1 MTSASAAHSIAVD
14 WGTSSFRACL
24 IGPDGAIADRVET
37 GDGILSVPPGG
48 FPAVLARTVG
58 AWAAQRPGMPVIACG
73 MVGSRQGWR
82 EAPYAPCPA
91 GLDDLVAAIVEVEAQ
106 PPFGAVRLV
115 PGVMRDDAPG
125 PAAGGVP
132 DVMRGEETQLMGA
145 AATVADG
152 VFVLPGTHSKWAVLH
167 GGKIAW
173 FATFMT
179 GELFAV
185 LSRHSILG
193 RLMTPDGESA
203 DAEIDAGADADAAF
217 DRGVADGLAAPGP
230 ERGGM
235 IRRLFG
241 VRTLPLFGWLPAA
254 GVRPYL
260 SGLLIGGE
268 IAEARQCLHLKDRA
282 LMTAASTLTVIG
294 AAGIAARYE
303 RALAAAGI
311 AVRRGPDDAA
321 ARGLVRL
328 AAAANERALRP

>member
-1 MTSASAAHSIAVD
+1 MTSAEPAKAIAVD

-24 IGPDGAIADRVET
+24 IGPDGAVSDRVAT

-58 AWAAQRPGMPVIACG
+58 MWAARHPGIPVIACG
-73 MVGSRQGWR
+73 MVGSRQGWH
-82 EAPYAPCPA
+82 EAPYVPCPA
-91 GLDDLVAAIVEVEAQ
+91 GIDDLVAAMVEVEAP
-106 PPFGAVRLV
+106 PPFGPVRLV
-115 PGVMRDDAPG
+115 PGVMRDDGA
-125 PAAGGVP
+125 AAGGVP

-145 AATVADG
+145 AAAGRETGDG
-152 VFVLPGTHSKWAVLH
+152 LFVLPGTHSKWAVLR

-179 GELFAV
+179 GEVFAV
-185 LSRHSILG
+185 LSQHSILG
-193 RLMTPDGESA
+193 RLMTADENVADG
-203 DAEIDAGADADAAF
+203 DAEADSAF
-217 DRGVADGLAAPGP
+217 DRGVAAGLAAPGP
-230 ERGGM
+230 ERGGL

-241 VRTLPLFGWLPAA
+241 ARTLALFGRLPAS

-282 LMTAASTLTVIG
+282 LMTSPLTVIG
-294 AAGIAARYE
+294 AAGLATRYE

-311 AVRRGPDDAA
+311 AARRGPEDAA

-328 AAAANERALRP
+328 AAASERVPRP